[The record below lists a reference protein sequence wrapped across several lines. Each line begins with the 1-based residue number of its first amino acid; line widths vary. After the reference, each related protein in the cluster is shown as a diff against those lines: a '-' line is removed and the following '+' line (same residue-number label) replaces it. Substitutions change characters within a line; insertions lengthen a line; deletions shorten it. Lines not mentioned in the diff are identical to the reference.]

1 MPEPLTTDKPRQRS
15 QQRNLVFGAPV
26 WPSLLAAFGFS
37 LIAWADHIDSIWL
50 RIANVFIVYIG
61 LNLMPLPRTFTP
73 VKPALISLGAS
84 LLSIGLL
91 VGTTILVHE
100 VLLPKPFAQSV
111 PGAVT
116 NQAITGLVA
125 FALFRWAMPVLPNYE
140 GKHASNR

>member
-37 LIAWADHIDSIWL
+37 FIAWADHVDSVWFRMTSIL
-50 RIANVFIVYIG
+50 IIYIG
-61 LNLMPLPRTFTP
+61 LSLMPLPRTFTP

-84 LLSIGLL
+84 LLIIGLL

-100 VLLPKPFAQSV
+100 VLFPAPFAQSA
-111 PGAVT
+111 PGAVA
-116 NQAITGLVA
+116 NQAITALVA
-125 FALFRWAMPVLPNYE
+125 FALFRWAMPVLPSYE
-140 GKHASNR
+140 SKHASNR

>member
-1 MPEPLTTDKPRQRS
+1 MPDPLTTDKPRQRS

-50 RIANVFIVYIG
+50 RMANVFIVYIG

-84 LLSIGLL
+84 LLFIGLL
-91 VGTTILVHE
+91 IGTTILVHE
-100 VLLPKPFAQSV
+100 VLLPEPFAQSV
-111 PGAVT
+111 PGAVA

-125 FALFRWAMPVLPNYE
+125 FVLFRWAMPVLPRYE
-140 GKHASNR
+140 GKHVSTK

>member
-1 MPEPLTTDKPRQRS
+1 MTSSTTKR
-15 QQRNLVFGAPV
+15 LVFGAPV

-37 LIAWADHIDSIWL
+37 LIAWVDHVDSIWF
-50 RIANVFIVYIG
+50 RMANVLLVYIG

-84 LLSIGLL
+84 LLIIALL

-100 VLLPKPFAQSV
+100 VLLPEPFAQSV
-111 PGAVT
+111 PGAVA

-125 FALFRWAMPVLPNYE
+125 FALFRWAMPVLPSYE

>member
-1 MPEPLTTDKPRQRS
+1 MTSSTTKR
-15 QQRNLVFGAPV
+15 LVFGAPV

-37 LIAWADHIDSIWL
+37 LIAWVDHVDSIWF
-50 RIANVFIVYIG
+50 RMANVLLVYIG
-61 LNLMPLPRTFTP
+61 LNLMPLPRIFTP

-84 LLSIGLL
+84 LLIIALL

-100 VLLPKPFAQSV
+100 VLLPEPFAQSV
-111 PGAVT
+111 PGAVA

-125 FALFRWAMPVLPNYE
+125 FALFRWAMPVLPSYE

>member
-1 MPEPLTTDKPRQRS
+1 MTSSTAKS
-15 QQRNLVFGAPV
+15 LVFGAPV

>member
-1 MPEPLTTDKPRQRS
+1 MPELTTDKPRRRS

-61 LNLMPLPRTFTP
+61 LSLMPLPRTFIP

-84 LLSIGLL
+84 LLIIALL

-100 VLLPKPFAQSV
+100 VLLPEPFAQSV
-111 PGAVT
+111 PGAVA
-116 NQAITGLVA
+116 NQVITALVA
-125 FALFRWAMPVLPNYE
+125 FALFRWAMPVLPSYE
-140 GKHASNR
+140 GKHTSNP